1 MNSDAEH
8 DADVVR
14 LVEETLRLD
23 KRQVSAGKVRLSTVV
38 DTVEEV
44 ARASLNEE
52 TVDLTRVPID
62 KVVDVAPAVRMEDG
76 VTIVPVLEEVLFVE
90 KRLVLREELHIRR
103 RIETEDVEVPVTLR
117 KERAVVETISP
128 DQTDEDL
135 TS

>member
-8 DADVVR
+8 DPDVVR

-23 KRQVSAGKVRLSTVV
+23 KRQVSTGKVRISTVV

-44 ARASLNEE
+44 ARASLDEE
-52 TVDLTRVPID
+52 KVEITRVPVD
-62 KVVDVAPAVRMEDG
+62 KVVEVAPAVRTEDG

-135 TS
+135 RS